1 MPKVK
6 LVFTSDKFRQTLTY
20 KDSYPNVLSSE
31 IVYKFVSAS
40 CNANYIGQTHQNITS
55 KIDKHS
61 DKNKKS
67 HIYQHLMSSTDCFN
81 ACSRYWLSIL
91 DTARTKHQLHIKES
105 LLISYLKPTLN
116 KSHTNT

>member
-20 KDSYPNVLSSE
+20 KDSYRNVLSSE

-67 HIYQHLMSSTDCFN
+67 HIYQHLMLSTDCFN
-81 ACSRYWLSIL
+81 ACSRY
-91 DTARTKHQLHIKES
+91 
-105 LLISYLKPTLN
+105 
-116 KSHTNT
+116 